1 MIKILKVTAYM
12 IAIIVALSIGGQFA
26 HEFGIWSKPYIKSG
40 IEALRTEH
48 KKPANYKEDVDA
60 LHKADFAKEQLSEE
74 KSIAQMKE
82 LETLLNKSMT
92 FPHTVDEMTVMTK
105 LKYSEKWKTLVYV
118 YKINMTKA
126 QFDAAYNVEKFEAG
140 MRAASILQMN
150 FALGDHKN
158 KEIAIIY
165 RAIYEMMNHTI
176 SHAYFSSDGEA
187 LFGMTIEKNEL
198 NWEK

>member
-1 MIKILKVTAYM
+1 MISV
-12 IAIIVALSIGGQFA
+12 IVALSIGGQFA

-40 IEALRTEH
+40 IEALRTD

-140 MRAASILQMN
+140 MRAATILQMN
-150 FALGDHKN
+150 FALGDHEN